1 LDERNVL
8 VLSDGSLS
16 FRGAPFVRVESRNEA
31 AQQLTR
37 RAIRA
42 VCLDRRSVEQALSDA
57 RWLRRRRVHLP
68 VLAAL
73 DAQIFPRGVEL
84 LQAGVEEILVRD
96 SGVEEALVQR
106 VLTVER
112 RRRSPAANPSGSG
125 VLAVSPLMRRCLG
138 LVDRAAA
145 SGATV
150 ILEGET
156 GTGKEVLARAIHRGS
171 RRSRGPFVAIN
182 CAAFP
187 ETLLESELFGYA
199 RGAFT
204 GAVRSKPGHFVEA
217 SGGTLFLD
225 EIGEISLS
233 CQAKLLRALQE
244 GVIRPLGATS
254 EVPVDA
260 RIVAA
265 SNRDLHYEVELRR
278 FRRDLY
284 YRLHV
289 LPISVPPLRS
299 RSEDI
304 LPLARHFLER
314 AASNG
319 RPCGIAPDAA
329 RLLEVYAW
337 PGNVREL

>member
-1 LDERNVL
+1 
-8 VLSDGSLS
+8 
-16 FRGAPFVRVESRNEA
+16 
-31 AQQLTR
+31 
-37 RAIRA
+37 
-42 VCLDRRSVEQALSDA
+42 
-57 RWLRRRRVHLP
+57 
-68 VLAAL
+68 
-73 DAQIFPRGVEL
+73 
-84 LQAGVEEILVRD
+84 
-96 SGVEEALVQR
+96 
-106 VLTVER
+106 
-112 RRRSPAANPSGSG
+112 
-125 VLAVSPLMRRCLG
+125 MRRCLG

-337 PGNVREL
+337 PGNVRELENEIERIVANSCDEPEITARMLSPRIQGLGAALAADPGGETLRETMGRLEAWVLRRTLEKHDGRRIVTARSLGITRECLYKKLKRHGMQ